1 MEMQRLCTGMMERY
15 EIENRRPSAVNAVQF
30 GMGEALL
37 ATVDRRIDD
46 YNAKSDAG
54 NRIGIACVQA
64 GETGHA
70 QRLAAQ
76 DGMYTLLV
84 RGYADEE
91 AVTREQ
97 VVQCILQAVDPE
109 AEPDALGTLAAA
121 PDIVLALVDD
131 TPAAQALASRFL
143 ALRQAAGRAAVPLF
157 YLGEPVGDWGDGAF
171 PMLADSLAFRAE
183 ADEAARQCAEMN
195 YLDEMLH
202 IAEPHARLTLVA
214 PEELPRRFPLD
225 RAPDVHFVDSTEMV
239 SARRLQAQVFDAG
252 LFLMAA
258 AGWLNGCDTLRDCMT
273 HERLRRFVGEA
284 FTGELLPALSDVD
297 RQALER
303 CVIESFARYENP
315 LNRNR
320 ILRCAEGLLGRFA
333 RGPLAALRRLSETN
347 FEPPR
352 RLSFAL
358 AATVML
364 YAGAR
369 RNPETGCYEVARG
382 KELQVLR
389 DDPEK
394 LAVFAA
400 LSHDMPPESL
410 AYAALADRELWDG
423 LDLRDIDGLLER
435 VTLDLAAMQRQPGFL
450 PTQEDAVPPSP
461 LFKESIP

>member
-1 MEMQRLCTGMMERY
+1 MEMQRLNAGMMARY
-15 EIENRRPSAVNAVQF
+15 EIADRRPVRVNAVQF
-30 GMGEALL
+30 GMSEALL
-37 ATVDRRIDD
+37 GTVDRLIDD
-46 YNAKSDAG
+46 YNAASEPDA
-54 NRIGIACVQA
+54 RIGFAAVEA
-64 GETGHA
+64 GGTGFA
-70 QRLAAQ
+70 GRLSEQ
-76 DGMYTLLV
+76 DGMYTILI
-84 RGYADEE
+84 RGYVREE
-91 AVTREQ
+91 PVKREQ
-97 VVQCILQAVDPE
+97 VVQCILRAVDPDADPNALRTLALDPGILTGFVDDAPGARALAARFLE
-109 AEPDALGTLAAA
+109 LRRGAGLPDPVLFRLGNADSDPDA
-121 PDIVLALVDD
+121 
-131 TPAAQALASRFL
+131 AQH
-143 ALRQAAGRAAVPLF
+143 PT
-157 YLGEPVGDWGDGAF
+157 
-171 PMLADSLAFRAE
+171 LADSLAFRAE
-183 ADEAARQCAEMN
+183 PDEAARQCAEMN

-450 PTQEDAVPPSP
+450 PTQEDAVLPSP